1 MNTRNDIKINNS
13 VVLATIAEVTKCVIG
28 KLDGDGVDTQVEGNE
43 ITNDVLNK
51 LIASRIRNRL
61 SQKHL

>member
-1 MNTRNDIKINNS
+1 MNTRSDIKINNT

>member
-1 MNTRNDIKINNS
+1 MNTRNDIKINNT

-43 ITNDVLNK
+43 ITNDVLHK
-51 LIASRIRNRL
+51 LVASRIRNRL